1 MTSDRRCVPICV
13 MAVPSSS
20 SSRGIDPNSTGRRLP
35 CPRRCAK
42 FASLASGRAMD
53 CTVVRRMVVPIITAR
68 AVTSH
73 MMISR
78 SRVML
83 TSTSAVV
90 WDADA
95 CRPES
100 CRRSLIRVVA
110 SVLAESAAC
119 FVAVSWPRPRS
130 WSAWT

>member
-1 MTSDRRCVPICV
+1 MIT
-13 MAVPSSS
+13 
-20 SSRGIDPNSTGRRLP
+20 
-35 CPRRCAK
+35 
-42 FASLASGRAMD
+42 
-53 CTVVRRMVVPIITAR
+53 RMVVPIITAR

-90 WDADA
+90 SDAAA
-95 CRPES
+95 CRAES
-100 CRRSLIRVVA
+100 CRRLLIRAVA

-119 FVAVSWPRPRS
+119 FVTVSWPRPRS